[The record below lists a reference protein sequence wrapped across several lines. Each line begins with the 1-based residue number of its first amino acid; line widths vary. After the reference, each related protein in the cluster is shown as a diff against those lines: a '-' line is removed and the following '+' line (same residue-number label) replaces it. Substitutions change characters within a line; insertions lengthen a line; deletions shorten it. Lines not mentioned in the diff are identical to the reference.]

1 MDEIDIKILKILQKN
16 ATIPLTELSK
26 KVGVSTTPCWNRI
39 KKMEEEKIINSK
51 ITILDNE
58 KLNLSVTIFLSISIS
73 NSSDDWLNNFS
84 KVINQYDEI
93 IEVHR
98 LTGTN
103 TDYLLKIY
111 SPSINEYD
119 AFQQTLIKEIKCTE
133 MSSSI
138 SLRTL
143 KKSYELPLNY
153 IKFKKTKQSTR

>member
-1 MDEIDIKILKILQKN
+1 
-16 ATIPLTELSK
+16 
-26 KVGVSTTPCWNRI
+26 
-39 KKMEEEKIINSK
+39 MEEEKIISSK

-58 KLNLSVTIFLSISIS
+58 KLNLSVTISIS

-119 AFQQTLIKEIKCTE
+119 AFQQILIKEIKCTE

-153 IKFKKTKQSTR
+153 IKFKKTKQSTG